1 MMRIHRFWPVLALAW
16 ACDRP
21 AEREPEPYTGEMEPL
36 AMHCDL
42 PAPPAGVPT
51 VQVVFSC
58 DEQPVGAWR
67 ELPEGVLDTLVFALE
82 ALLAGP
88 THEEVNAGL
97 DSFFSS
103 ATEGSLAAARV
114 SGGVAYIDLH
124 DLAGII
130 PNASSSAGSS
140 QLLDQLAGTIFQFDS
155 IREAEITVA
164 GDCDAFWNWLQ
175 RGCQRLSRDEP

>member
-1 MMRIHRFWPVLALAW
+1 MRRMHRFWPVLALAF

-21 AEREPEPYTGEMEPL
+21 AEREPEPYTGELEPS

-42 PAPPAGVPT
+42 PAPPAGAPT

-67 ELPEGVLDTLVFALE
+67 VLPDGVADTLVFALE

-88 THEEVNAGL
+88 TPEEVSAGL
-97 DSFFSS
+97 GSFFSR
-103 ATEGSLAAARV
+103 ATEGTLAAARV
-114 SGGVAYIDLH
+114 SDGVAYIDLH

-155 IREAEITVA
+155 IREAEITFD